1 MTTEQLQML
10 FGCAFLLPEG
20 QPGTEHCPASLN
32 PLQLGFIKAVT
43 LSIKVP
49 AAGSGCDMYL
59 VFTGEKHKV
68 SAQVTSAFLS
78 GGLSEIWYLFFKFIF
93 I

>member
-1 MTTEQLQML
+1 ML
-10 FGCAFLLPEG
+10 FCSQRDGLESERYL
-20 QPGTEHCPASLN
+20 ASLN
-32 PLQLGFIKAVT
+32 PPQLGFIKAVT

-68 SAQVTSAFLS
+68 FAQVTSAFLR
-78 GGLSEIWYLFFKFIF
+78 GLSEI
-93 I
+93 

>member
-1 MTTEQLQML
+1 ML
-10 FGCAFLLPEG
+10 FCSQSDGLES
-20 QPGTEHCPASLN
+20 EHCLASFN

-49 AAGSGCDMYL
+49 AAESGCDTYL

-68 SAQVTSAFLS
+68 FVQVTSAFLR
-78 GGLSEIWYLFFKFIF
+78 GLSEI
-93 I
+93 